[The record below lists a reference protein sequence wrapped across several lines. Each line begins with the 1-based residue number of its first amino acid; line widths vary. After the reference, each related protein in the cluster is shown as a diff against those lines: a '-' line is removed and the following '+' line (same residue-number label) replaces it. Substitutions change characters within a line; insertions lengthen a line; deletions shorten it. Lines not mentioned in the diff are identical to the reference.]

1 MPSAMLPP
9 FDRLEAADVRRCA
22 NLSPGG
28 RMTAPSRWA
37 FVTGAGGD
45 IGGAIADLLAA
56 RGWGVVCA
64 DIDVARAEARAAIL
78 RAAGGTAEAMRA
90 DVTDEASVNAAAT
103 AALTLGDVRALVNNA
118 GRAFAPNM
126 RDIDY
131 ATWRRD
137 IALNLDG
144 AFLCIRAFQDHL
156 LAGGGSIVNMGSV
169 NGIGMYGHPAYSAAK
184 AGLMHLT
191 RCLAVEFG
199 PRQVRVNAVAPGTVR
214 TQAWDQRLEANP
226 RVFDEL
232 MAWYPLRKVAVPA
245 DVAAAV
251 AFLVS
256 DAASHITGVILPVD
270 GGISAG
276 MTQMSES
283 ITQQN

>member
-1 MPSAMLPP
+1 M
-9 FDRLEAADVRRCA
+9 
-22 NLSPGG
+22 SP
-28 RMTAPSRWA
+28 TAPSRWA

-56 RGWGVVCA
+56 RGWGVICA
-64 DIDVARAEARAAIL
+64 DIDAPRAEARAEAV
-78 RAAGGTAEAMRA
+78 RSAGGTAAALRL
-90 DVTDEASVNAAAT
+90 DVTDEASVNAAAE
-103 AALTLGDVRALVNNA
+103 AALALGDVRALVNNA
-118 GRAFAPNM
+118 GRAFAPSM
-126 RDIDY
+126 RDTDY
-131 ATWRRD
+131 ANWRRD
-137 IALNLDG
+137 MALNLDG

-156 LAGGGSIVNMGSV
+156 LASGGSIVNMGSV

-199 PRQVRVNAVAPGTVR
+199 PRGLRVNAVAPGTVR
-214 TQAWDQRLEANP
+214 TQAWDERVAANP
-226 RVFDEL
+226 HVFDEL
-232 MAWYPLRKVAVPA
+232 NAFYPLRKVATPA

-256 DAASHITGVILPVD
+256 DEASHITGVVLPVD

-276 MTQMSES
+276 IPQLSAA
-283 ITQQN
+283 ITQER